1 MAGSCRKLNIM
12 NILLLISFLQIDTV
26 PQYAYNIPGWQK
38 SYFGTSV
45 FDNSQL
51 MDSAIQVENPGYHKN
66 TAYNNRHEI
75 FTEWFLDYRVS
86 SATGQIVDSVWTI
99 KPFTYDTVWC
109 KEIVF
114 WDETNDKVF
123 PIRRMEVNFLR
134 RQEYPSQYFNDRKDW
149 IYFIDGNTAINLL
162 WYKDM
167 RDSWVRVKTIY

>member
-1 MAGSCRKLNIM
+1 M
-12 NILLLISFLQIDTV
+12 
-26 PQYAYNIPGWQK
+26 
-38 SYFGTSV
+38 
-45 FDNSQL
+45 
-51 MDSAIQVENPGYHKN
+51 
-66 TAYNNRHEI
+66 
-75 FTEWFLDYRVS
+75 
-86 SATGQIVDSVWTI
+86 

-109 KEIVF
+109 KEIVI

-123 PIRRMEVNFLR
+123 PVRRMEVNFLR

>member
-51 MDSAIQVENPGYHKN
+51 MGSEIPVENPGYHKN

-75 FTEWFLDYRVS
+75 FPEWFLDYR
-86 SATGQIVDSVWTI
+86 
-99 KPFTYDTVWC
+99 Y
-109 KEIVF
+109 
-114 WDETNDKVF
+114 
-123 PIRRMEVNFLR
+123 
-134 RQEYPSQYFNDRKDW
+134 
-149 IYFIDGNTAINLL
+149 LL
-162 WYKDM
+162 QRGK
-167 RDSWVRVKTIY
+167 